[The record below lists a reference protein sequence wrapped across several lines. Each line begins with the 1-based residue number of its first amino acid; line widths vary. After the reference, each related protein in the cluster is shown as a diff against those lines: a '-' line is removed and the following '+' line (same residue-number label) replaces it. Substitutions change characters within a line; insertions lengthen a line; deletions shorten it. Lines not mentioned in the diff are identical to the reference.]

1 MSIGIYSRN
10 HPDEF
15 FWILIYSKYMIP
27 STLIFYE
34 QEVNFNIVISNNLK
48 TINIIQ

>member
-1 MSIGIYSRN
+1 
-10 HPDEF
+10 
-15 FWILIYSKYMIP
+15 MIP